1 MIGRRREGTLVVQTA
16 YLGNVVLTTPLLS
29 ALAERH
35 GPDDVVLGRDDL
47 LCRPCA
53 QPGPAVCPLNH
64 HRCMRELDIAT
75 VADALGSVLRRVEER
90 RAIRT
95 GH

>member
-1 MIGRRREGTLVVQTA
+1 MIGRRREGTLVLQTA
-16 YLGNVVLTTPLLS
+16 PVVGLFGPTTP
-29 ALAERH
+29 ALGFAPV
-35 GPDDVVLGRDDL
+35 GPDDLVLGRDEL

-53 QPGPAVCPLNH
+53 QPGPAVCPLDH
-64 HRCMRELDIAT
+64 HRCMKELDVGT
-75 VADALGSVLRRVEER
+75 VTAALASVLRRAEER

>member
-29 ALAERH
+29 ALAAE
-35 GPDDVVLGRDDL
+35 P
-47 LCRPCA
+47 
-53 QPGPAVCPLNH
+53 
-64 HRCMRELDIAT
+64 
-75 VADALGSVLRRVEER
+75 LGSVLRRVEER

-95 GH
+95 GY

>member
-16 YLGNVVLTTPLLS
+16 YLGNVVLATLLVS
-29 ALAERH
+29 AFAAE
-35 GPDDVVLGRDDL
+35 P
-47 LCRPCA
+47 
-53 QPGPAVCPLNH
+53 PGS
-64 HRCMRELDIAT
+64 I
-75 VADALGSVLRRVEER
+75 LRRVEER